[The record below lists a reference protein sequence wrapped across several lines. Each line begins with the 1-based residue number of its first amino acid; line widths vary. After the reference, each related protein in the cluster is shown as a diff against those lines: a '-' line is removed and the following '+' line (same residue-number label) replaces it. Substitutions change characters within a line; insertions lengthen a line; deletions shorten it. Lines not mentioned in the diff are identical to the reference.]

1 MGFFDVI
8 MGLVGL
14 GGLGIVSLAGVAFYG
29 IRRDYDQEKEK
40 LQLQKMMEERKLEEI
55 RQENYLL
62 ENEDMRKELEEIR
75 AERLAGRGGDGRKR
89 WLIEETKSDRDK

>member
-14 GGLGIVSLAGVAFYG
+14 GGLGIVSLAGVVFYG

-40 LQLQKMMEERKLEEI
+40 LQLQK
-55 RQENYLL
+55 
-62 ENEDMRKELEEIR
+62 
-75 AERLAGRGGDGRKR
+75 
-89 WLIEETKSDRDK
+89 

>member
-14 GGLGIVSLAGVAFYG
+14 GGLGIVSLAGVVFYG

-40 LQLQKMMEERKLEEI
+40 LQLQKKIEERKLEEI

-62 ENEDMRKELEEIR
+62 ENEDMRKELDKIR
-75 AERLAGRGGDGRKR
+75 AERLSMNHEGRR
-89 WLIEETKSDRDK
+89 WLIDETKSTPHK

>member
-14 GGLGIVSLAGVAFYG
+14 GGLGIVSLAGVVFYG

-40 LQLQKMMEERKLEEI
+40 LQLQKKIEERKLEEI

-62 ENEDMRKELEEIR
+62 ENEDMRKELDKIR
-75 AERLAGRGGDGRKR
+75 AERLSMNNEGRR
-89 WLIEETKSDRDK
+89 WLIDETKSTPHK

>member
-14 GGLGIVSLAGVAFYG
+14 GGLGIVSLAGVVFYG

-40 LQLQKMMEERKLEEI
+40 LQLQKKIEERKLEEI

-62 ENEDMRKELEEIR
+62 ENEDMRKELEKIR
-75 AERLAGRGGDGRKR
+75 TERLSVNNEGGR
-89 WLIEETKSDRDK
+89 WLIDETKSTPHK